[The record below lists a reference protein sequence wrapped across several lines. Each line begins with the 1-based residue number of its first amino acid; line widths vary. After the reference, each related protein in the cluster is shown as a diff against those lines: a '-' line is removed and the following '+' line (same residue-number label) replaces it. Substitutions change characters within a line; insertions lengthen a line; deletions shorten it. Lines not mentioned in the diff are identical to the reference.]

1 MNGNEFPDLVPMT
14 NACPGRLPFIFQV
27 LRSDADGRI
36 RIKNVIFAYF
46 EFPFEE
52 YVPHQSRA
60 SAHADTGANDAIG
73 ADVRIGGDFSFDLL
87 WQWSGS
93 PSAFYASCGSG
104 SFTSAEDGLSASLH
118 MTTAS
123 ATTVP
128 STVAM
133 PCILATVAFRRVS
146 VISMRS

>member
-1 MNGNEFPDLVPMT
+1 MNGNEFPDLVPMA

-27 LRSDADGRI
+27 LWSDADGRI

-73 ADVRIGGDFSFDLL
+73 ADVRIGGDFSF
-87 WQWSGS
+87 GI
-93 PSAFYASCGSG
+93 YYGSG
-104 SFTSAEDGLSASLH
+104 VDRHPRFMRVAARALSHPPKTACRRACTS
-118 MTTAS
+118 
-123 ATTVP
+123 P
-128 STVAM
+128 
-133 PCILATVAFRRVS
+133 PPRPPPF
-146 VISMRS
+146 